1 MGDFEPVETVHM
13 GGHLGQ
19 MGAVRHAE
27 DLQDFRRER
36 EGHLLIRDDGPIL
49 IISFGA
55 KYQGANVSKFM
66 IEGKYHIPVDYK
78 SIVKW
83 EEDEVVFMTRAG
95 VFGPE
100 YQIMYLPKSAVADD
114 FTLFEWNANINEVWD
129 MLLTVLETQEMD
141 MTMWEKGPWF
151 TFGVT
156 EDTVQIAVERGLHA
170 DAVEGILYCMRGSE
184 PSFNEYAQYLGLL
197 PDEYDK
203 LEWVV
208 TFFSEE
214 PMPTAYSRCPAAY
227 IEQEQKVYWIT
238 QDTQEST
245 WTHPLFDKYRR
256 MLLMARNKKPV
267 AHWRSLMAFQIDF
280 LFQTIFTWQM
290 EQSGEFPPVETIE
303 NVREMARIFKADL
316 DEEPYMGH
324 VLKRALRHYAQ
335 CVKAKR
341 PIGEVDDFRALMQRY
356 RDVVNNFGVARDIE
370 QAQTQALVE
379 CVECVEG
386 SKKTAVLYCDVCQ
399 DLFCQTCFDRLHSK
413 GRRRDHKRT
422 WVELGVCI
430 ECEESLATFHC
441 VQCQDAFCRECF
453 QEWHVRG
460 GRRNHVPIILRHFS
474 VENHRVPSTGTFRDG
489 RLSTAALC
497 VGSAASV
504 NLRKCLCHWMAFED
518 ETQIPIYHNL
528 REHESRRDRPPVIN
542 EPIEDLLG
550 GGYEGAWAGSYV
562 ALENDLADKTVPV
575 AS

>member
-1 MGDFEPVETVHM
+1 MDYDPQETV
-13 GGHLGQ
+13 Q
-19 MGAVRHAE
+19 MGAHIGQGQAIRGAE

-36 EGHLLIRDDGPIL
+36 EGHLMIRDDRPFL

-55 KYQGANVSKFM
+55 KYQGPNVSKYM

-83 EEDEVVFMTRAG
+83 DDDEIVFMTRAG

-114 FTLFEWNANINEVWD
+114 FTLFEWNANINEIWD
-129 MLLTVLETQEMD
+129 QLLTVLEQQDKD
-141 MTMWEKGPWF
+141 MTMWEKGPWY

-156 EDTVQIAVERGLHA
+156 EDTVQIAVEQGVNA
-170 DAVEGILYCMRGSE
+170 ESPDGILYCMQGSN

-203 LEWVV
+203 FQWVV

-214 PMPTAYSRCPAAY
+214 ALPDNYERCPKTY
-227 IEQEQKVYWIT
+227 IEDEQKVYWIEK
-238 QDTQEST
+238 DNQEST
-245 WTHPLFDKYRR
+245 WEHPNLQKYRK
-256 MLLMARNKKPV
+256 MLKMAREKRPV

-280 LFQTIFTWQM
+280 LFQELFTWEM
-290 EQSGEFPPVETIE
+290 EQTGEYPPVETVR
-303 NVREMARIFKADL
+303 NVKELVRIFKADL
-316 DEEPYMGH
+316 QEEPYMGH

-335 CVKAKR
+335 CVKQKR
-341 PIGEVDDFRALMQRY
+341 PIGEVDDFRHLMQRF

-370 QAQTQALVE
+370 VSQTAALVE

-386 SKKTAVLYCDVCQ
+386 KKNTAVLYCDVCQ

-413 GRRRDHKRT
+413 GRRREHKRT
-422 WVELGVCI
+422 WVELGHCI
-430 ECEESLATFHC
+430 ECEENLATYHC
-441 VQCQDAFCRECF
+441 VQCQDAFCQECF

-460 GRRNHVPIILRHFS
+460 GRRNHVPIILRRFNP
-474 VENHRVPSTGTFRDG
+474 ENHRTPSTGTFRDG

-497 VGSAASV
+497 VGSGALV

-518 ETQIPIYHNL
+518 ETQIPIYYNL
-528 REHESRRDRPPVIN
+528 MTGESRRDRPPLIN

-562 ALENDLADKTVPV
+562 ALENDLADRTRPPV